1 VVDRCDAAAG
11 ATRLCTLRALGNR
24 KFRRVR
30 ERRSGRGWRSRHL
43 VLMFRVVVV
52 MSTFLALLVLPFL
65 LVLEMGHF
73 DVDHCIKI
81 NVDDHCLVLV
91 GSLLST

>member
-1 VVDRCDAAAG
+1 
-11 ATRLCTLRALGNR
+11 
-24 KFRRVR
+24 
-30 ERRSGRGWRSRHL
+30 
-43 VLMFRVVVV
+43 MFRVVVV
-52 MSTFLALLVLPFL
+52 MSTFLALLVLPL
-65 LVLEMGHF
+65 LLLLEMGHF